1 MSELKQLSVY
11 VGGFFL
17 TVAIGYSAEFSQ
29 VVTFVLGTWSGLAIG
44 WFLEDR

>member
-17 TVAIGYSAEFSQ
+17 TVAIGYSVGFVQ
-29 VVTFVLGTWSGLAIG
+29 MVTFVLGIWSGLAIG
-44 WFLEDR
+44 WFLEGR